1 MEKLSHT
8 EDKNRMR
15 WVFIEQLG
23 NDNGGLCC
31 FREISMILEEE

>member
-15 WVFIEQLG
+15 CVFIEQLG